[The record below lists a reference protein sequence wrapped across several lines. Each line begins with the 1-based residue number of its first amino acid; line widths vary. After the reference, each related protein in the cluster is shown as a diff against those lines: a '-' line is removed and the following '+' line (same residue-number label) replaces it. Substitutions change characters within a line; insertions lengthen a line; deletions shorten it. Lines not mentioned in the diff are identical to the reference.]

1 MATIFKQYDILL
13 DIKRATTNNK
23 IEVVEGDNGNVF
35 HITLTDNGVPVDLS
49 DTRVVAVFSNGDGTA
64 EQDTGDTAYG
74 EYVFVY
80 DSVAD
85 HWNCGIYGSDDIS
98 DFGITLTGTPSN
110 GDKVTVTYDE
120 DGTTAT
126 TNVSGGSVSVD
137 SSEFV
142 RSMASVEIRGDDDN
156 EIYILVRAGSF
167 SSSGI
172 NECEIQIY
180 SGDNQSVLVTTAKF
194 NFQSRRSSMNDET
207 IRSEVKY
214 PILIGLIADATNAAN
229 YARPFQN
236 TSATLTMVD
245 PDDDPEVDIVK
256 GANSIEWQFKIPSG
270 DGSPS
275 DDTPKAL
282 GTASAGTKAQCSRAD
297 HVHAMPSASDVGA
310 VPTTR
315 KVNNKALSEDISLGA
330 SDVGAATSSDI
341 STAVSAITEIKKT
354 SSFTISWTAST
365 PHSSDTD
372 SVYGYRGAIDID
384 GVTADMIPEVAFGT
398 KDAVGGNLSPVCE
411 CYAGGVYIW
420 SKTNT
425 DPTILSILVHK

>member
-1 MATIFKQYDILL
+1 MATIFKLYDILL

-49 DTRVVAVFSNGDGTA
+49 DTRVVAVFSNSDGTA

-120 DGTTAT
+120 DSTTAT

-142 RSMASVEIRGDDDN
+142 RSMASVVIRGDDDN

-180 SGDNQSVLVTTAKF
+180 SGNDKSVLVTTAKF

-256 GANSIEWQFKIPSG
+256 GANSIEWRFKIPSG

-315 KVNNKALSEDISLGA
+315 KVNNKALSEDVTLSA

-341 STAVSAITEIKKT
+341 STAVGAITEIKKT

-398 KDAVGGNLSPVCE
+398 ADAVSGNLSPVCE